1 MNRMKTDQLTKVI
14 FHIVDFVA
22 LMGRAH
28 KQISAQREERLKPVL
43 NENIRTLLC
52 KKIPDLKYLFRNNLL
67 ESMKGAKEFQIVLST
82 TTLTSFRKLVTNQD
96 VTIPLGSAIMVL
108 MPGFVLPIL

>member
-1 MNRMKTDQLTKVI
+1 
-14 FHIVDFVA
+14 
-22 LMGRAH
+22 MGRAH
-28 KQISAQREERLKPVL
+28 KQISAEREERLQPVL
-43 NENIRTLLC
+43 NKNIRALLY

-96 VTIPLGSAIMVL
+96 VTILLGSATMVL
-108 MPGFVLPIL
+108 MPGFALPLL

>member
-1 MNRMKTDQLTKVI
+1 
-14 FHIVDFVA
+14 
-22 LMGRAH
+22 MGRAH
-28 KQISAQREERLKPVL
+28 KQISAEREERLQPVL
-43 NENIRTLLC
+43 NKNIRALLY

-96 VTIPLGSAIMVL
+96 VTILLGSATMVL
-108 MPGFVLPIL
+108 MPGFALPIL

>member
-1 MNRMKTDQLTKVI
+1 
-14 FHIVDFVA
+14 
-22 LMGRAH
+22 MGRAH
-28 KQISAQREERLKPVL
+28 KQISAEREERLQPVL
-43 NENIRTLLC
+43 NKNIRALLY

-96 VTIPLGSAIMVL
+96 LTILLGSAIMVL